1 MLNRNRYV
9 CILSQMILTNINFFH
24 NIDKNHFNTYINQS
38 FKHNVLHWS
47 PVAFLSHGNTEQEP
61 QKCPM
66 HAWRS
71 VWSWV
76 MWVNDVKMIFSWPGV
91 GVWSGEAW
99 WHEHLYWYS
108 ACPAPAAHWHS
119 YTLGWRC
126 EYKIWYRTKLSS
138 VSVEQCPCNNTCRLR
153 LPSWMLRLVF
163 RRFSGMEKLTN

>member
-1 MLNRNRYV
+1 M
-9 CILSQMILTNINFFH
+9 LTNINFF
-24 NIDKNHFNTYINQS
+24 YITLIKIILIHKSVIQS
-38 FKHNVLHWS
+38 FKHNVIGCWLHFWAMVTPS
-47 PVAFLSHGNTEQEP
+47 RNRKSARCTLDGRCDRERCE
-61 QKCPM
+61 
-66 HAWRS
+66 W
-71 VWSWV
+71 
-76 MWVNDVKMIFSWPGV
+76 VKMIFSWPGV

-99 WHEHLYWYS
+99 WHDHLHWYS

-138 VSVEQCPCNNTCRLR
+138 VSVEQCPCNNTCRLK